1 VITDQQIQQLR
12 GLLNSGADTAFFF
25 SKIKR
30 PDWLPAL
37 LRNGF
42 YSKPPPP
49 IPKGNTTFH
58 PVWPQSRY
66 LRGLV
71 AVGPAEVAAVAAAI
85 PATDNANVNEDIF
98 RIAVALPAQHIGGL
112 VLRVE
117 KWLKTAELRWHSHAL
132 ADFVSKA
139 AQSCNVPAAL
149 GVAANLLAFRD
160 SPVIEDGPAE
170 VTSPIAG
177 WKPEPVSRFE
187 SYEYGEF
194 LTRIL
199 PTLTKADARG
209 TLKVLC
215 RVLNGYVEL
224 RGRVDAGRPGYDG
237 SQFWRPSVSDHDQ
250 NSPYDAVTSL
260 VTALAR
266 LGEQEVASDALTF
279 AAVREITGKFQ
290 WDIFR
295 RLELHWMRK
304 FADRLDPAI
313 VKAALLNRDFVR
325 SDRFDL
331 EYGELA
337 EIAFPSLDEAGQN
350 QVIAWIDVGPELEP
364 GVWEGA
370 QAASEEI
377 KQQAN
382 DWADRWRQK
391 KLFWIKDHLPGPLKS
406 KYAAWEKKFSVPE
419 HPGFHA
425 WVGSFESGLQSPLS
439 GEDFAAKSIKDQA
452 NHLRT
457 WEPKANDFNGPT
469 REALAAVFQSTVAK
483 TPATYIAQAEE
494 FLGLLP
500 VYTAAFFSGLWES
513 LKTGAPHDMTG
524 VWKAAAWLVSQPN
537 EETDLYDEFTRH
549 TRKGRPWHPARMALA
564 RLLNTLLGSDAN
576 PLPAGDQGKVW
587 PLLEQL
593 ATDPNPGVHAS
604 AEQPDNEDGMGPF
617 NLSLN
622 TVRGEAIHGVFSYI
636 MWWHRQNGDKKA
648 GIPPEAEALLERH
661 LDPAIEP
668 TRTIRSIYGANLNRL
683 VYWDTPWVEANRDR
697 IFSAAHPRLDET
709 AWSTFITHAQSFI
722 DVFQLLHGRFERA
735 VEEMVS
741 PPREKGDRDPRVALG
756 CYLVA
761 LYWGGSIDFKSADS
775 LLTQFF
781 TKAPD
786 AVRGE
791 VIKFIG
797 ISAKKAPTPIAPVV
811 MERLVALWEWRVQ
824 VAQTQGGKN
833 QSEELAN
840 FVWWLHSEK
849 FDDRWATVEMVRALE
864 LSATSVQESLY
875 LRRFAELAD
884 KHAAEAL
891 QALEFAVGK
900 AGKLASAFWFDEEAI
915 AILSA
920 ALRSTDAGLQQRAKA
935 LQDVF
940 VKQGRY
946 DYIKLPKA
954 PE

>member
-1 VITDQQIQQLR
+1 MITDQQIQQLR
-12 GLLNSGADTAFFF
+12 GLLSSGADMAFFF

-37 LRNGF
+37 ARNGF

-49 IPKGNTTFH
+49 TKKGNTTFH

-66 LRGLV
+66 LRGL
-71 AVGPAEVAAVAAAI
+71 AAAGPAEVAAVVAAI
-85 PATDNANVNEDIF
+85 PATENANVNEDIF
-98 RIAVALPAQHIGGL
+98 RIAVALPPEHVGGL

-117 KWLKTAELRWHSHAL
+117 QWLKTADLRWHSHAL
-132 ADFVSKA
+132 AEFVSKA
-139 AQSCNVPAAL
+139 AQSGHVPAAL

-160 SPVIEDGPAE
+160 SPLSEDGPAE
-170 VTSPIAG
+170 VASPIAG

-199 PTLTKADARG
+199 PTLKKADARG
-209 TLKVLC
+209 VLRMLC
-215 RVLNGYVEL
+215 RVLDGYIEL
-224 RGRVDAGRPGYDG
+224 RGRVDATRPGYDG
-237 SQFWRPSVSDHDQ
+237 SQFWRPSISDHDQ

-260 VTALAR
+260 VTALVR
-266 LGEQEVASDALTF
+266 LGEQEIASGGLTF

-295 RLELHWMRK
+295 RIELYWMRK
-304 FADRLDPAI
+304 FADRLDPAV
-313 VKAALLNRDFVR
+313 VKAAFLHREFVR

-337 EIAFPSLDEAGQN
+337 KVAFPSLDDAERN
-350 QVIAWIDVGPELEP
+350 QVIAWIDEGPELEP
-364 GVWEGA
+364 GVWEDAQGA
-370 QAASEEI
+370 SDEI
-377 KQQAN
+377 KQQAL

-391 KLFWIKDHLPGPLKS
+391 KLYWIKDHLAEPIKS
-406 KYAAWEKKFSVPE
+406 KYTAWEKKFGVPE

-439 GEDFAAKSIKDQA
+439 AEDFAAKSIKEQA

-457 WEPKANDFNGPT
+457 WEPKPNDFNGPT

-483 TPATYIAQAEE
+483 SPEIYIQHAEE

-500 VYTAAFFSGLWES
+500 VYTTAFFSGLWES
-513 LKTGAPHDMTG
+513 LKTGTPHDMTC
-524 VWKAAAWLVSQPN
+524 VWKVAAWLLSQPN
-537 EETDLYDEFTRH
+537 EETDLHDEFTRR
-549 TRKGRPWHPARMALA
+549 TRKGRPWHSARMALA
-564 RLLNTLLGSDAN
+564 RLLNSLLGSDAN
-576 PLPAGDQGKVW
+576 PLPAGDQDKVW

-593 ATDPNPGVHAS
+593 AADPDPGVHAS

-636 MWWHRQNGDKKA
+636 MWRHRQNADKKT
-648 GIPPEAEALLERH
+648 GIPPEAKALLERH
-661 LDPAIEP
+661 LDPAVEP
-668 TRTIRSIYGANLNRL
+668 TRTIRSIYGANINRL
-683 VYWDTPWVEANRDR
+683 VYWDAPWVEANRDR
-697 IFSAAHPRLDET
+697 IFSAAHPRLDEI
-709 AWSTFITHAQSFI
+709 AWSTFITHTQPYI

-735 VEEMVS
+735 VEEMAS
-741 PPREKGDRDPRVALG
+741 PTREKGDRDPRVALG

-775 LLTQFF
+775 LLSRFF
-781 TKAPD
+781 AKAPD

-797 ISAKKAPTPIAPVV
+797 ISAKKAPTPIAPIV
-811 MERLVALWEWRVQ
+811 MERLVKLWEWRVQ
-824 VAQTQGGKN
+824 VAQAQGGKN
-833 QSEELAN
+833 QAEELAH

-849 FDDRWATVEMVRALE
+849 FDERWAAVEMVRALE
-864 LSATSVQESLY
+864 LSGTSVQESLF

-884 KHAAEAL
+884 KHTAEAL
-891 QALEFAVGK
+891 RALELAVAK
-900 AGKLASAFWFDEEAI
+900 AGKLASSFWFDDEAI

-920 ALRSTDAGLQQRAKA
+920 ALQSKDAGLQQRAKA
-935 LQDVF
+935 LQDAF

-946 DYIKLPKA
+946 DYVKLPKTTA
-954 PE
+954 